1 MIYLSYMLSELR
13 RRRGRTLLTGLGLA
27 VGVGLVIAVN
37 ALSTGLDRAQ
47 ATVLKPLTGVGTDM
61 TVNRPISISGDPR
74 TAFQRLSPAERAQL
88 RREIGDRGV
97 DFGSLAPGT
106 RFTRTTFRAAQFSFP
121 AAQVT
126 RIAALPSVAAAAGGL
141 TLSMSTI
148 SGTVPNQTQAQAG
161 AGGHAGE
168 GEGGGGEAGG
178 EGGEAGH
185 GNASFNATTVAG
197 VDEAKALGAIAP
209 GQLAQ
214 GRWFTPGSAREAIL
228 DAAFARTRNKAV
240 GDTIALGKQ
249 RYRIVGLAKAALGG
263 TGSNVYVKLAQLQQL
278 SGRAGRVN
286 TVYVRATGAS
296 EVDGVAKAIA
306 SSLDGASVTTAKTLA
321 DRVTGSLTSAKS
333 LTEKLGFALELVGLL
348 GAVLIA
354 SLLSLS
360 SVAKRVRELGTLR
373 ALGWSRRLVVRQVT
387 GESLLQ
393 GLLGGVLGIG
403 IGIGGAAL
411 ITLFAPTLTASV
423 ASAAVSADP
432 FGGPFGEGRDA
443 VAVPAASQAVSLTA
457 QVSPTVVLLAV
468 LLAVAGG
475 LVAGAVGALRASRLR
490 PVEAL
495 RHID

>member
-47 ATVLKPLTGVGTDM
+47 ASVLKPLTGVGTDM

-168 GEGGGGEAGG
+168 GGGEAGG

-185 GNASFNATTVAG
+185 GNASFDATSVAG
-197 VDEAKALGAIAP
+197 VDQAKALGAIAP

-249 RYRIVGLAKAALGG
+249 RYRIVGLAKTALGG

-286 TVYVRATGAS
+286 TVYVRATSAR
-296 EVDGVAKAIA
+296 EVGGVAKAIA

-393 GLLGGVLGIG
+393 GLLGGVLGTG
-403 IGIGGAAL
+403 IGLGGAAL
-411 ITLFAPTLTASV
+411 ITFFAPTLTASV
-423 ASAAVSADP
+423 ASASTSADP
-432 FGGPFGEGRDA
+432 FGSPFGEREGE
-443 VAVPAASQAVSLTA
+443 VAVPAVSQAVSLTA

-475 LVAGAVGALRASRLR
+475 LVSGAVGALRASRLR